1 MSADHEM
8 TSLLASEI
16 SRQHATLSMIAS
28 ENLISDQIL
37 QALGSGIVNKT
48 VEGFPGARFHAGCDV
63 VDQIEALSIAR
74 AKRLFNAEYA
84 NVQAHSGT
92 QANQAAL
99 SVLAKPGDRILSL
112 ALRDGGHLSHG
123 AKFNSSG
130 VHYVPYHYHVD
141 PVSDMVD
148 MGKVRELAL
157 EIRPQVLIVGA
168 SSYPRDFDYA
178 AFADIAK
185 EIDAKLMVDIAH
197 FSGLVAS
204 RVLNDPVQYADIVT
218 MSTYK
223 GLRGPRG
230 GLLLSRSAEINQ
242 ALNRGIFPF
251 TQGTPA
257 MNAIAAKAVCFHE
270 AALPAFGE
278 YCRRAVTAGKLLAE
292 LLQEQG
298 VRLIT
303 GGTDTSMVL
312 IDLREA
318 PVDGNTVT
326 TRLEHIGIL
335 ANRNLVPRDSRNASQ
350 TSGVRLST
358 AGLMS
363 RGVPIE
369 EIAGIAK
376 IVVECTRAPSEAFIA
391 QAQAKVQQ
399 MCSTWPLSERGGRL
413 H

>member
-8 TSLLASEI
+8 TRLLAREI
-16 SRQHATLSMIAS
+16 SRQHTTLSMIAS

-48 VEGFPGARFHAGCDV
+48 VEGFPGARFHAGCEM
-63 VDQIEALSIAR
+63 VDQIEALAIER
-74 AKRLFNAEYA
+74 AKRLFNAQYA

-130 VHYVPYHYHVD
+130 VHYSPHHYYVD
-141 PVSDMVD
+141 PVTDLVD
-148 MGKVRELAL
+148 MDMVRELARQ
-157 EIRPQVLIVGA
+157 IRPQVIIVGA

-178 AFADIAK
+178 AFAAIAL
-185 EIDAKLMVDIAH
+185 EVDARLMVDIAH

-204 RVLNDPVQYADIVT
+204 GLLNDPVRHADIVT

-230 GLLLSRSAEINQ
+230 GLLLARSDEVDRAI
-242 ALNRGIFPF
+242 NRGIFPF

-270 AALPAFGE
+270 AALPAFAD
-278 YCRRAVTAGKLLAE
+278 YCREAVAAGKLLAG
-292 LLQEQG
+292 LLMEQG
-298 VRLIT
+298 IRLIT

-312 IDLREA
+312 IDLRHA

-326 TRLEHIGIL
+326 ARLEQIGIL

-363 RGVPIE
+363 RGVPMAA
-369 EIAGIAK
+369 IAAIADI
-376 IVVECTRAPSEAFIA
+376 IVACTHAPSEAFMA
-391 QAQAKVQQ
+391 QAQRQVQAL
-399 MCSTWPLSERGGRL
+399 CERWPLSERGARL